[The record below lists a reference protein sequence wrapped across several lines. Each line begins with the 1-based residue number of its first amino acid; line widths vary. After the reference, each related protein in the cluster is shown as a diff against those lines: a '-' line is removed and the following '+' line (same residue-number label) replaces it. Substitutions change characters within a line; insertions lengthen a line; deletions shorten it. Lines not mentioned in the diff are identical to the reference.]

1 MDKVIITN
9 NSKVYNRYK
18 DLYNVTYLEDGCY
31 MDVLYKTRD
40 LIHENFKL
48 LTHPMAG
55 SLKPNQT
62 PYKSIIAT
70 KVGKTDYESIM
81 LIENSLDAAHKFLKF
96 KITPE
101 WNKKI
106 LNDFKTVDLSL
117 IENVVKNP
125 MFNII

>member
-1 MDKVIITN
+1 MDKIIITN
-9 NSKVYNRYK
+9 NSKVYNKYK
-18 DLYNVTYLEDGCY
+18 DLYSVIYLEDGY
-31 MDVLYKTRD
+31 YTDVLYKTRD
-40 LIHENFKL
+40 LIHEGCRL

-62 PYKSIIAT
+62 PYKSVIVTRAE
-70 KVGKTDYESIM
+70 KTDYESIM
-81 LIENSLDAAHKFLKF
+81 LIENSLDAALKFLKF
-96 KITPE
+96 KKTPE
-101 WNKKI
+101 WNEKI